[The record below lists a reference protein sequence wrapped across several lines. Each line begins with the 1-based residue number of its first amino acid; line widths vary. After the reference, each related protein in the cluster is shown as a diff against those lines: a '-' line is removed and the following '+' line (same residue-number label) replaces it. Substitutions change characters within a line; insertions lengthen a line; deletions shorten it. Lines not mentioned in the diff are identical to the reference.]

1 MMHSLALV
9 MAGKVPPH
17 VPTKL
22 VHVRPTAAAASDT
35 SASVIAHIP
44 LSAHCSPLTA
54 HTTAQ
59 LWYAS
64 PRYHC
69 GATVAV
75 ADDETPRVRLDVGVV
90 LAVLV
95 GENVGLLLGVCD
107 AVEAAVRVL
116 LPVAVPDALAPRVR
130 LFVGV
135 GVLLA
140 VAVDV
145 DVRLRV
151 GVAVVVRVLVPV
163 AVPDALAPRVRLRV
177 GVYVACGQKHIG
189 FIPL

>member
-1 MMHSLALV
+1 
-9 MAGKVPPH
+9 MA
-17 VPTKL
+17 
-22 VHVRPTAAAASDT
+22 DT
-35 SASVIAHIP
+35 SVSVSTPMP
-44 LSAHCSPLTA
+44 LTAHCSPRD
-54 HTTAQ
+54 AQ
-59 LWYAS
+59 TDAQIWLAA

>member
-69 GATVAV
+69 GARVAV
-75 ADDETPRVRLDVGVV
+75 ADAETPRVRLDVRVE
-90 LAVLV
+90 LAILV

-116 LPVAVPDALAPRVR
+116 LPVAVPDELAPNVR
-130 LFVGV
+130 L
-135 GVLLA
+135 L
-140 VAVDV
+140 
-145 DVRLRV
+145 
-151 GVAVVVRVLVPV
+151 
-163 AVPDALAPRVRLRV
+163 V
-177 GVYVACGQKHIG
+177 GVYDACGQKQSG
-189 FIPL
+189 CQPLYAGCWQDGEVP